1 MHVCRSPA
9 CRLTID
15 NMLHAHMQMYVAI
28 PLLPLVYPF
37 IWFNT
42 NAIGVARVLGLY
54 DSLLET
60 PHYKS
65 STYGIHVLPAKA

>member
-1 MHVCRSPA
+1 MRGAGLPPYDTRHV
-9 CRLTID
+9 
-15 NMLHAHMQMYVAI
+15 QMYVAI

-65 STYGIHVLPAKA
+65 CT